1 MAETPIR
8 IPGLQGRAEI
18 DVSLLLA
25 ENRVSG
31 QTTEYVNL
39 MIAKYS

>member
-1 MAETPIR
+1 MIVLIR
-8 IPGLQGRAEI
+8 PDGGPEQFH
-18 DVSLLLA
+18 DKLLLA

-31 QTTEYVNL
+31 QTTEYVNK